1 MQGSVNFVN
10 FKIEIF
16 VILSHLSFLY
26 PLEND
31 AAMLQLEIKNPCKV
45 KNYTWLS
52 FMFNNF
58 NK

>member
-1 MQGSVNFVN
+1 MRGGGMQGSVNFVN

-31 AAMLQLEIKNPCKV
+31 AALLQLEIKNPCKV
-45 KNYTWLS
+45 KNL
-52 FMFNNF
+52 
-58 NK
+58 